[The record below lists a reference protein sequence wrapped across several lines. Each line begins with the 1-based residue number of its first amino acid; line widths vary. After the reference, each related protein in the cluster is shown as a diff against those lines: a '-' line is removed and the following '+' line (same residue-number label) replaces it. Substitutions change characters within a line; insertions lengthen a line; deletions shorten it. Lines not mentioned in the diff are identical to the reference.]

1 MSTAGYCEGL
11 YLFKHSI
18 ERYNEGEREGG
29 DVQSGYNRMHG
40 RQNLCKI
47 VCNQKRET
55 NMAVCVQWGVGPHL
69 KFLSMKLSVQIC
81 ARQGPRKPRT
91 PVAMETH
98 AITKLYK

>member
-1 MSTAGYCEGL
+1 
-11 YLFKHSI
+11 
-18 ERYNEGEREGG
+18 
-29 DVQSGYNRMHG
+29 
-40 RQNLCKI
+40 
-47 VCNQKRET
+47 
-55 NMAVCVQWGVGPHL
+55 MAVCVQWGVGPHL